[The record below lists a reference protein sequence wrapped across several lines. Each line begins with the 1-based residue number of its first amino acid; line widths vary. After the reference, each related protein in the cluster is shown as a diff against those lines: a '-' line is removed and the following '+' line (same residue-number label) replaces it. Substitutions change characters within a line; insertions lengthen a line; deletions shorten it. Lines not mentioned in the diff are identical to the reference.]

1 MTFIREN
8 KIFSCLYFLAVLVA
22 LIAVYKL
29 GFEESAQQIAS
40 QTERL
45 RDVTFHIWENY
56 APSKHGYLVFLSLDQ
71 FNKDVAYSNHSTA
84 FLFYMYGL
92 YKIEMLIPAF
102 NMRVI
107 SALFN
112 MISLAGVVFYIVSKV
127 APKNISLIKG
137 FLITLAVIFMLSM
150 PAYWI
155 SVARFNVDNT
165 FPLIFTLLALV
176 SFFIWQ
182 DEGRGRRVL
191 ISIFLFAIFSPI
203 SAAILGVAL
212 SLYSIRRDGLD
223 SKLLKLGVVAAL
235 IGCLFY
241 LQAPITAK
249 MLSFTSVNSGWL
261 FRSGLD
267 GDTGYFL
274 NALMSIASP
283 YYPRPLHIIVLPVFL
298 LFAQI
303 MLSRIF
309 TETEKPEG
317 KGSEVVSTF
326 SDAGIF
332 YFLIFSQYIFTLLL
346 WPQAVAIH
354 PYLYDYLLL
363 APISVL
369 IVLNFLNLPEHF
381 NLSRLWL
388 LILLFSISFNFQQIA
403 QAKCNNC
410 SYPIWSPKK

>member
-1 MTFIREN
+1 MKFIREN
-8 KIFSCLYFLAVLVA
+8 KIFSCLYFLAVLVT
-22 LIAVYKL
+22 LLAVYKL
-29 GFEESAQQIAS
+29 GFEESAQQVAS

-45 RDVTFHIWENY
+45 RDVTFHIWDNY

-102 NMRVI
+102 KMRVV

-127 APKNISLIKG
+127 APKSISLIKG
-137 FLITLAVIFMLSM
+137 FLMILAVIFMLSM
-150 PAYWI
+150 PDYWI
-155 SVARFNVDNT
+155 SAARFNVDNT
-165 FPLIFTLLALV
+165 FPLIFTMLALV

-182 DEGRGRRVL
+182 DKGKGRRVL
-191 ISIFLFAIFSPI
+191 ISIFLFAVFSPI
-203 SAAILGVAL
+203 SAAILGIAL
-212 SLYSIRRDGLD
+212 SLYSLRREGLD
-223 SKLLKLGVVAAL
+223 SKLLKLGAVA
-235 IGCLFY
+235 IFMGCLLY
-241 LQAPITAK
+241 LQAPVTAK

-267 GDTGYFL
+267 GDTSYFS
-274 NALMSIASP
+274 NVFMSIVLP
-283 YYPRPLHIIVLPVFL
+283 YYPRPLHFIALPVL
-298 LFAQI
+298 LLLAQV

-309 TETEKPEG
+309 TEIEKPKG
-317 KGSEVVSTF
+317 KGNEVISTS
-326 SDAGIF
+326 SDTGIF

-346 WPQAVAIH
+346 WPQAIAIH

-363 APISVL
+363 APVSVL
-369 IVLNFLNLPEHF
+369 IVLNFVNLPEHF
-381 NLSRLWL
+381 NFSRLWVLL
-388 LILLFSISFNFQQIA
+388 LIFSISFNFQQIA

-410 SYPIWSPKK
+410 TYPSWSAKK